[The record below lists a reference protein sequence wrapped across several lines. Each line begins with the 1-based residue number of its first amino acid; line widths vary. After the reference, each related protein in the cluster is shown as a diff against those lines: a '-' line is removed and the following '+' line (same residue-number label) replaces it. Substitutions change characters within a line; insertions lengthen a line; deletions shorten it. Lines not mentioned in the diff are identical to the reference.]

1 MNLPHYA
8 VTLST
13 GFKSDLNRTLI
24 LNQMNPLFYAV
35 FYSLFLDPVSK
46 VHVFY
51 SAPCSH
57 THSMCSSLNMTDMLH
72 TLIPYLTTGVHYDR
86 SFVRWSSQ
94 DGSSTSIGTAVL
106 SPDCIWCST
115 DGAADRKTSGTTQGW
130 GLLSRW
136 HHHHWCPCNGMW
148 RCEVSYTDYVGGSYQ
163 NFKRVYQTI
172 YLDRLGAKFSNMLII
187 FYM

>member
-72 TLIPYLTTGVHYDR
+72 NLIPYMTTGVHYDR

-106 SPDCIWCST
+106 SPDCIWCCRQEDIRHNSRMRS
-115 DGAADRKTSGTTQGW
+115 AQQVAPPSLVSMQWNVEVW
-130 GLLSRW
+130 GELHRLCRW
-136 HHHHWCPCNGMW
+136 VISKLQKSLPDHLF
-148 RCEVSYTDYVGGSYQ
+148 R
-163 NFKRVYQTI
+163 
-172 YLDRLGAKFSNMLII
+172 
-187 FYM
+187 